1 MQTLIPEVLMS
12 KKKMICFTWLLL
24 LSLGLNQSG
33 LIRTCFS
40 NLGNGSEHV
49 TSKEKTSELGFKY
62 LLKKKKKK
70 HLLKMFA
77 LWCVGWIKKRP
88 SLTPPTYFESSK
100 RRWFGFILLH
110 HIVSFRPFVN
120 WSFRLCCMLCGR
132 REIWDC
138 IVRVD
143 SRDFKSKAFWYG

>member
-62 LLKKKKKK
+62 LLKKKKKTSPQNVCFVMRWMNQEETISYPSY
-70 HLLKMFA
+70 LLRKFKAAVIWVHSASSYSKLQTICKLIFQAVLHA
-77 LWCVGWIKKRP
+77 LWKERN
-88 SLTPPTYFESSK
+88 LRLHSS
-100 RRWFGFILLH
+100 
-110 HIVSFRPFVN
+110 
-120 WSFRLCCMLCGR
+120 
-132 REIWDC
+132 
-138 IVRVD
+138 
-143 SRDFKSKAFWYG
+143 SRFARF